1 MLPEPGEELD
11 LGRWV
16 VGRDFVD
23 DYLAAVEDT
32 SPTYAELD
40 AVPPMAL
47 AARALGA
54 LLKELA
60 LPPGTIHAAQ
70 ELDFRRLVKAGQ
82 EVSCIASISKPMR
95 RGEWQFVS
103 AQFTLRSTGG
113 EALMGGKS
121 TVLVPLDQVADE

>member
-121 TVLVPLDQVADE
+121 TVLVPVDQVADE

>member
-40 AVPPMAL
+40 AVPAMAL

-82 EVSCIASISKPMR
+82 EVSCIASISKPRR

-121 TVLVPLDQVADE
+121 TVLVPVDQVADE

>member
-16 VGRDFVD
+16 VGRDFVA
-23 DYLAAVEDT
+23 DYLGAVEDT
-32 SPTYAELD
+32 SSTYEELD

-70 ELDFRRLVKAGQ
+70 ELDCRRLVRPGQ
-82 EVSCIASISKPMR
+82 EVSCTASISKPKR
-95 RGEWQFVS
+95 RGDWQFVS

-113 EALMGGKS
+113 EALMDGKS
-121 TVLVPLDQVADE
+121 TVLVPLDQVSDG